1 VNAYVNKG
9 VALGK
14 LEKYEEAIACYDK
27 AIGLDQKNAS
37 AYFNKSCVFS
47 LMKQKKEA
55 LKNLAKAIE
64 LDESIKE
71 DARTDEDLKSLWRLK
86 AFKELMKE

>member
-1 VNAYVNKG
+1 MPTSTRELLKGNALDELK
-9 VALGK
+9 K
-14 LEKYEEAIACYDK
+14 HEEAIACYDK
-27 AIGLDQKNAS
+27 AIGLDQKDAS

-64 LDESIKE
+64 LDESNKE
-71 DARTDEDLKSLWRLK
+71 DARTDEDLKSHYDD
-86 AFKELMKE
+86 